1 MIPFA
6 VLINGKIRFRGMVP
20 GGVLR
25 ESAEAMARGIPQISN
40 RISGRTV
47 RKTSFT
53 RKPDLVAVNFVL

>member
-6 VLINGKIRFRGMVP
+6 VLINGKVRFWRMVP

-40 RISGRTV
+40 RISGRTIP
-47 RKTSFT
+47 KTSFT
-53 RKPDLVAVNFVL
+53 RNPDRALMNFVL